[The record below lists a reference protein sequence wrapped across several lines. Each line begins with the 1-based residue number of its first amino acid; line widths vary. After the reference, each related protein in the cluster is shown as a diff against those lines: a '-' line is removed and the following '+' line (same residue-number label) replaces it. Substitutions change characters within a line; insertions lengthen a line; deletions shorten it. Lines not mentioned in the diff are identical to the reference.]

1 MLKLRK
7 VEITG
12 FKSFCE
18 RTSVTFSGT
27 GLTCI
32 VGPNGCGKSN
42 IVDAIS
48 WVLGEQSHKSLRAER
63 MSDCI
68 FNGTLKRPPLGMSE
82 VIITLED
89 PELAEAGKFIFEQTD
104 DAASTQTGATS
115 EAAASDSALMNESRI
130 TSDTI
135 ILHDDTTND
144 SGANDENSA
153 EAIASDSSAEQNA
166 DGEVESMSD
175 ADSVSDATS
184 SRDTDSIH
192 IAQPAATEPGFI
204 AKRKRATKPAR
215 MVKPGE
221 VVIGRRLYRSGQ
233 SEYLINGRVARL
245 RDVQELFMGVGL
257 GPDSYAIIEQGRIG
271 QILSSRASDRRAIIE
286 EAAGVTKYKTKKR
299 LAEAK
304 LESSKLNLA
313 RVHDIVVEVEKQLAS
328 LKRQASKARRY
339 AEIREQMRGL
349 LRMVMASKARELDSE
364 ADRLAQL
371 LQTTIAVE
379 TEQTQ
384 SLGALE
390 LEHEKLTSRTYELDG
405 ELRQNQNIL
414 NQTALELDRAENRIS
429 FNHQRKS
436 ELDTRTAQI
445 DGQIMQAQE
454 QTAAVAARAAEHFA
468 GVEALTT
475 ETHTLEAHVAT
486 LSAQGIEHS
495 QTAQETEERIESL
508 RKSASDWTDQLE
520 LLQTEHAQADAAL
533 GQLVESLSR
542 KHKDEQALLEESL
555 HHRDRD
561 QSAEVHYQGVFA
573 RARRIESEVHAVQ
586 ARIVELRHSRQELEV
601 RCDAARDAASSVR
614 ARRSTL
620 EQVLNDR
627 AYTAEAVKKLF
638 AANADSGSAAANGR
652 DFRAVGLLAD
662 YAEVA
667 ELHEAAVENFLRD
680 ELEYVVVETFE
691 HARTG
696 VSMLREELG
705 GRATFFVD
713 SLNKLN
719 LLPEEHVIP
728 FPTAKGVISR
738 MDKLVEFRD
747 PLGHAAKQFLPRLKS
762 AYLVETASAAEIL
775 ARDYPAYC
783 FVTPDGTNYQGRM
796 VSGGRAAEAG
806 PLGMKRELRALEAE
820 AAQREIEL
828 TQALTEAERVETE
841 LGERETEL
849 TTISASH
856 MEAEKALVGATLQK
870 DQTRAS
876 LVQMG
881 IDLRDCQTEM
891 ERLRREASLAENRV
905 KSAQEH
911 RAEASRSRVSDEENL
926 RTASAL
932 LVDLRQLVESHQ
944 QDVSAKREELAA
956 IAERLANAE
965 ALAARLEEERVAAS
979 ARAEELRAQQTTLTA
994 ERTQLEGESGEQA
1007 RRAEALHEEKV
1018 RLDALKAALESEWEQ
1033 ARVRTT
1039 QVDDSLRSTR
1049 QTLGGL
1055 REERGRAEVEAARND
1070 SERTHLR
1077 ATCQEELNA
1086 QPEDM
1091 MAEFPALL
1099 TGEELATA
1107 DANYKEMKA
1116 RIEGMGPVN
1125 MMALEEYNECD
1136 QRYNFLTREQADLL
1150 QSIEDTRAA
1159 IVELDEVSR
1168 TKFEEAFTAINANFA
1183 EAFRALFGGGTGEMR
1198 LTELDSSG
1206 DAGID
1211 VVAQPPGKRLQN
1223 VMLLSGGEKALTAL
1237 ALLIAIFKYQPSP
1250 FCILDE
1256 VDAPLDEANVGRFAD
1271 MVAAM
1276 GAQTQFIVVTHNRR
1290 TMEMAPVLY
1299 GVTMQ
1304 EPGVSKLV
1312 SVRWNEVES
1321 AAGTTATAARAA
1333 SNAA

>member
-7 VEITG
+7 VEISG

-18 RTSVTFSGT
+18 RTVVTFSGN

-82 VIITLED
+82 VIISLED
-89 PELAEAGKFIFEQTD
+89 PELAEAGRFIFEHQD
-104 DAASTQTGATS
+104 EIAAAQTGATA
-115 EAAASDSALMNESRI
+115 EAGAIANDPADDSRITPDTIIMNAEDATNNSGANAEVSAEASASDSPAEEIGEASVDSANE
-130 TSDTI
+130 TS
-135 ILHDDTTND
+135 LAH
-144 SGANDENSA
+144 
-153 EAIASDSSAEQNA
+153 NA
-166 DGEVESMSD
+166 
-175 ADSVSDATS
+175 
-184 SRDTDSIH
+184 DSIH
-192 IAQPAATEPGFI
+192 IAQPAATEPGFLV
-204 AKRKRATKPAR
+204 KRKRATKPA
-215 MVKPGE
+215 MTVKPGE

-233 SEYLINGRVARL
+233 SEYLINGRTARL
-245 RDVQELFMGVGL
+245 RDVQEVFMGVGL

-271 QILSSRASDRRAIIE
+271 QILSSRAADRRAIIE

-364 ADRLAQL
+364 ADRLTAL
-371 LQTTIAVE
+371 LQTTIAAE

-384 SLGALE
+384 SLGSLE
-390 LEHEKLTSRTYELDG
+390 VEHEKLTSRTYELDG
-405 ELRQNQNIL
+405 ELRRNQNIL

-429 FNHQRKS
+429 FNHQRRS
-436 ELDTRTAQI
+436 ELDTRTSQI
-445 DGQIMQAQE
+445 DGQIMQAEE

-475 ETHTLEAHVAT
+475 ETRTLEALVAT
-486 LSAQGIEHS
+486 LSAQGTEHT
-495 QTAQETEERIESL
+495 QTAQQTEARIASL
-508 RKSASDWTDQLE
+508 RKSASEWTDQLE
-520 LLQTEHAQADAAL
+520 LLQTEHAQADAQL
-533 GQLVESLSR
+533 GQLVETLG
-542 KHKDEQALLEESL
+542 KKQLDEQGLLEESL

-561 QSAEVHYQGVFA
+561 QTAEVHYQGILA
-573 RARRIESEVHAVQ
+573 RARRVESEVQAVK
-586 ARIVELRHSRQELEV
+586 ARIAELRHSRQELEA

-614 ARRSTL
+614 AKRSTL

-638 AANADSGSAAANGR
+638 AANAETGNAAANGR

-691 HARTG
+691 HAQTG

-738 MDKLVEFRD
+738 LDKLVEFRD

-762 AYLVETASAAEIL
+762 AYLVETSAAAEIL
-775 ARDYPAYC
+775 AREYPAYC

-828 TQALTEAERVETE
+828 TTALAESERVETE
-841 LGERETEL
+841 LTEKETEL
-849 TTISASH
+849 TAISASH
-856 MEAEKALVGATLQK
+856 MESEKALVGATLQR
-870 DQTRAS
+870 DQARAS
-876 LVQMG
+876 LVRMG
-881 IDLRDCQTEM
+881 IELRDCQASI
-891 ERLRREASLAENRV
+891 ERLRREVSLAENRV
-905 KSAQEH
+905 KSAQEQ

-926 RTASAL
+926 RMATAQL
-932 LVDLRQLVESHQ
+932 TDLRQLVESHQ
-944 QDVSAKREELAA
+944 HDVSAKREELAA

-965 ALAARLEEERVAAS
+965 ALAARLEEERVTAS
-979 ARAEELRAQQTTLTA
+979 ARAEELRAQHTTLNA
-994 ERTQLEGESGEQA
+994 ERMQLEGESGEQA
-1007 RRAEALHEEKV
+1007 RRAEALREEKI
-1018 RLDALKAALESEWEQ
+1018 RLDALKGALETEWEQ
-1033 ARVRTT
+1033 ARVRTA
-1039 QVDDSLRSTR
+1039 QVDDSLRTIR
-1049 QTLGGL
+1049 QTLGEL
-1055 REERGRAEVEAARND
+1055 REERGRAEVEAAKND

-1136 QRYNFLTREQADLL
+1136 QRYTFLTREQADLL

-1168 TKFEEAFTAINANFA
+1168 TKFEEAFAAINANFA

-1211 VVAQPPGKRLQN
+1211 VVAQPTGKRLQN

-1237 ALLIAIFKYQPSP
+1237 ALLIAIFKYHPSP

-1276 GAQTQFIVVTHNRR
+1276 GQQTQFIVVTHNRR

-1312 SVRWNEVES
+1312 SVRWNEAVAETQ
-1321 AAGTTATAARAA
+1321 AAPAARAA